1 MKSIFTITSGAGNLF
16 AAASGVNAAQGST
29 VLKRTSKTASQSL

>member
-1 MKSIFTITSGAGNLF
+1 MKSIFAITSGAGNLF
-16 AAASGVNAAQGST
+16 AAVSAVKSRQGSA